1 MGWHRWDG
9 RRWAV
14 VRPKTPRGDENFS
27 TARTRR
33 AAASSESSDPKPRE
47 GTRTAFHLRQVDVRE
62 VAGHVVRPKTPR
74 GDENTPCFSTA
85 RTRRAAASSGRELLS
100 VSASIRVVRSSDPK
114 PREGTRTGE
123 MREQRD
129 QQSWGRQTQNPARG
143 REPEGASTK
152 VCVRWSSDPKPRE
165 GTRTCGGTA
174 SRGCPR
180 WSRQT
185 QNPARGRE
193 LNAQLGGH
201 VNEVGVSSD
210 PKPREG
216 TRTLDIGNIR
226 PLAPDVVRPKTPRGD
241 ENLYCSRVSVFADF
255 PSRQT
260 QNPARGR
267 EHDRSRQPSG
277 CDRISRQTQN
287 PARGREPHV
296 LVT

>member
-14 VRPKTPRGDENFS
+14 VRPKTPRG
-27 TARTRR
+27 
-33 AAASSESSDPKPRE
+33 
-47 GTRTAFHLRQVDVRE
+47 TRTSPLRERE
-62 VAGHVVRPKTPR
+62 EPPRRQSRQTQNPR
-74 GDENTPCFSTA
+74 GDENRLPLETSG
-85 RTRRAAASSGRELLS
+85 RTRSRRSCRQTQNPARGREHALLLHCANEKSRRVVRTRTLS

-123 MREQRD
+123 MRAA
-129 QQSWGRQTQNPARG
+129 GPAELG
-143 REPEGASTK
+143 SSDPKPREGTKPEGASTK

-201 VNEVGVSSD
+201 VNEVGVSSGQN
-210 PKPREG
+210 PAR
-216 TRTLDIGNIR
+216 
-226 PLAPDVVRPKTPRGD
+226 D
-241 ENLYCSRVSVFADF
+241 ENPRYREHLPTRSGC
-255 PSRQT
+255 RQT

-267 EHDRSRQPSG
+267 ELVLLLAGQCLRRLPESSDPKPPRGTRTRPKSPTSG

-287 PARGREPHV
+287 PARGREP
-296 LVT
+296 TSW